1 MQPFR
6 DTLVRTA
13 GTQTGSVSDNTKLFT
28 VAGKPEGATNLPNG
42 STLPSDQSFVVL
54 ALRVFTWFRNSIQRA
69 MQVGAV
75 PGPAVFPLPDG
86 TNIHV
91 RNGDF
96 NFPFGGGPIA
106 GAAFA
111 AVLNG
116 QAVGDAND
124 VHRLSWQAEEQLLWS
139 YGAGDKF
146 SLTSMPLAA

>member
-1 MQPFR
+1 M
-6 DTLVRTA
+6 
-13 GTQTGSVSDNTKLFT
+13 
-28 VAGKPEGATNLPNG
+28 PNG

-54 ALRVFTWFRNSIQRA
+54 ALRVFTWFRNSIERG
-69 MQVGAV
+69 MTGA
-75 PGPAVFPLPDG
+75 GPLEIALPDG
-86 TNIHV
+86 STILA

-96 NFPFGGGPIA
+96 ELPFAAGS

-116 QAVGDAND
+116 QAIGDVND
-124 VHRLSWQAEEQLLWS
+124 VHRLNWQAEEQLLWS